1 MEGLTILGSVLA
13 AFDKEIELPA
23 NLPLIGTF
31 VRGVR
36 NHSKTGRE
44 GFHIGALV
52 PAIVGRSLCWSTNV
66 DGVAIVGFRH
76 FVDGRMPVQRLVFHP
91 VGGTET
97 GRGIAN
103 VLVRCVGME
112 ILGPVKL
119 RSMCSRI
126 R

>member
-1 MEGLTILGSVLA
+1 MEVIEGLTILGSVLA

-23 NLPLIGTF
+23 NLPLIGPF

-36 NHSKTGRE
+36 NHSKTGWK

-52 PAIVGRSLCWSTNV
+52 PAIVGRSLGGGTNV

-76 FVDGRMPVQRLVFHP
+76 FVDGRMPIQRLVFHP
-91 VGGTET
+91 VGGTKT

-103 VLVRCVGME
+103 VFIRGVGME

-119 RSMCSRI
+119 
-126 R
+126 